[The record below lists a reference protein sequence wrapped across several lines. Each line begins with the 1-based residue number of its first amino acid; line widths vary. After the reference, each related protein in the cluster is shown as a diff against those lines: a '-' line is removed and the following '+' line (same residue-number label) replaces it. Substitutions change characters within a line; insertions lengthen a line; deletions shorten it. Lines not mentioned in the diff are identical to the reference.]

1 MPNKAE
7 TNGGGNSSDKASKE
21 ASERGQAAVN
31 LGYGQ
36 KVNAEQGNQYVTEA
50 NGTISGLATDNKNL
64 ISGYFTSANVEDKTY
79 AGIGDGGKT
88 TATDGNVKVSA
99 QDQTKLKSVAGAAGG
114 SGTVSIGISLNL
126 AILNGTAEARIGG
139 TVKAKKAT
147 LKSMQ
152 RTSWMFRHFPQSA
165 AMAAVQ

>member
-1 MPNKAE
+1 MAN
-7 TNGGGNSSDKASKE
+7 TNGGGNSSDKASDE
-21 ASERGQAAVN
+21 ASKRGQAAVN

-36 KVNAEQGNQYVTEA
+36 KVNAEHGNQYVTEA

-88 TATDGNVKVSA
+88 TATDGNVTVSA
-99 QDQTKLKSVAGAAGG
+99 QDQTKLNSVAGAAGG

-139 TVKAKKAT
+139 TVKAENGSVEVYAKNI
-147 LKSMQ
+147 LNV
-152 RTSWMFRHFPQSA
+152 PQ
-165 AMAAVQ
+165 